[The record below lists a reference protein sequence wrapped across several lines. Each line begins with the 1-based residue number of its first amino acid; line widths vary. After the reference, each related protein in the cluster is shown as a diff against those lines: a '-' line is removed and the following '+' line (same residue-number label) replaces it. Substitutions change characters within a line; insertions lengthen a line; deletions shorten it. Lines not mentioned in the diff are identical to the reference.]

1 MPMCTSRT
9 PDRTPD
15 RQHVEYCYDNA
26 GVQSYSINLSSAG
39 LLKEN
44 FDSVFSFISAL
55 KIHAPKKPLVIITS
69 LQRPLCPQLTAHPT
83 QQAWWLQPDRYY
95 GPLHHCADGCA
106 GSASPLHLSHLLTL
120 CVKMVAK
127 SLFVIGQTVCT
138 CNIACI
144 VCNIL
149 ACPRGLLLIHF

>member
-1 MPMCTSRT
+1 MPVCQCVRPEHLTEHLTSSMLST
-9 PDRTPD
+9 
-15 RQHVEYCYDNA
+15 VA
-26 GVQSYSINLSSAG
+26 GAQSYSINLSSAG

-44 FDSVFSFISAL
+44 FDSVFSFITAL

-69 LQRPLCPQLTAHPT
+69 LSRPLSPQLTAHPT